1 MNSLCGMTHD
11 CVVLNFLLNGLLN
24 ITSTVNLAHNQ
35 SRTVADSWGFDVFG
49 RTPPAKFT
57 VFTVDFCCSEMTKLC
72 IADAE
77 LHHFSYEVLKALA
90 LGTMV
95 LALAL
100 ASKVQARL
108 SP

>member
-1 MNSLCGMTHD
+1 
-11 CVVLNFLLNGLLN
+11 
-24 ITSTVNLAHNQ
+24 
-35 SRTVADSWGFDVFG
+35 
-49 RTPPAKFT
+49 
-57 VFTVDFCCSEMTKLC
+57 MTKLC

-77 LHHFSYEVLKALA
+77 LHHFSHEVLKALPRGHALA
-90 LGTMV
+90 LGPMV

>member
-1 MNSLCGMTHD
+1 M
-11 CVVLNFLLNGLLN
+11 
-24 ITSTVNLAHNQ
+24 NLAHNQ

-57 VFTVDFCCSEMTKLC
+57 VFTVDFCWSEMTKLC

-77 LHHFSYEVLKALA
+77 LHHFSYEVLKALPRGHALA
-90 LGTMV
+90 LGPMV

-100 ASKVQARL
+100 ASKVQAKL